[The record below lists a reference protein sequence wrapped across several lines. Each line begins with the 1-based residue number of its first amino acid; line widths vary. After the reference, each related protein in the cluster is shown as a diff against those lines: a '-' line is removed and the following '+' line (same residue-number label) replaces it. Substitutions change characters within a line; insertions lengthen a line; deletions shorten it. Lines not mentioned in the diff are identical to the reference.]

1 MTEEK
6 QGKCKII
13 YPEEFNS
20 NYIFTYFSF
29 NEELKVLLEESGQ
42 KKNFSRKYKI
52 KLSFLEKLK
61 KQCIYQKSFEQLKDN
76 GIIYSIRFVDKQN
89 IRILFSFFYDKG
101 REIVI
106 LLNCFQE
113 KENKKKTSSKSYAKA
128 IEVAKERINEL
139 MGTGLKL
146 S

>member
-113 KENKKKTSSKSYAKA
+113 KDNKKKQSSKSYAKA

-139 MGTGLKL
+139 INSGLKL
-146 S
+146 C

>member
-61 KQCIYQKSFEQLKDN
+61 KMYLPE
-76 GIIYSIRFVDKQN
+76 II
-89 IRILFSFFYDKG
+89 
-101 REIVI
+101 
-106 LLNCFQE
+106 
-113 KENKKKTSSKSYAKA
+113 
-128 IEVAKERINEL
+128 
-139 MGTGLKL
+139 
-146 S
+146 